1 MFACTLFGI
10 DRQVYY
16 RRIKRTSS
24 RKLIASEVISL
35 VLKIRNTMPRIG
47 AKKLYYLLKIQLNQ
61 LKIGRDKFIDILRAN
76 HLLLTPRR
84 SYHITTN
91 SHHRFRKHENLI
103 LDLKIC
109 RPEQV
114 WVSDITY
121 VGKRENPCYLS
132 LITDAYSKKIMGF
145 YVADNMNTKSSLT
158 ALKNAIKQR
167 RDKGKTLIHHS
178 DRGLQY
184 CSDQYQKLLYKNNIR
199 CSMTQNSDPYENAV
213 AERINGIL
221 KQEFNIDKFNQ
232 QLAVMKIL
240 IKDAIDLYNNE
251 RPHYSNYMLTPN
263 QMHKQNIVEM
273 RTYKTKTPAK
283 KSSYRCLIKYIC
295 LIICIDYLGLVINL
309 NFANK

>member
-47 AKKLYYLLKIQLNQ
+47 AKKLYYLLKSQLNQ
-61 LKIGRDKFIDILRAN
+61 FKIGRDKFIDILRAN
-76 HLLLTPRR
+76 HLLIQPKR

-91 SHHRFRKHENLI
+91 SHHRFRKHQNLI

-121 VGKRENPCYLS
+121 IGKRENPCYLS
-132 LITDAYSKKIMGF
+132 LITDAYSKRIMGF
-145 YVADNMNTKSSLT
+145 NVSDNMNTQSSLI

-167 RDKGKTLIHHS
+167 REKEKTLIHHS

-184 CSDQYQKLLYKNNIR
+184 CSDQYQKLLYKNNIK

-232 QLAVMKIL
+232 QLAVMKVL
-240 IKDAIDLYNNE
+240 VKDAIDVYNNQ

-273 RTYKTKTPAK
+273 RTYKRKTPVRKDLA
-283 KSSYRCLIKYIC
+283 
-295 LIICIDYLGLVINL
+295 GV
-309 NFANK
+309 

>member
-16 RRIKRTSS
+16 RKIKR
-24 RKLIASEVISL
+24 RKTRQSNASKVVSM
-35 VLKIRNTMPRIG
+35 VLEIRQTMPRIG
-47 AKKLYYLLKIQLNQ
+47 AKKLYFLLNNEFKQ
-61 LKIGRDKFIDILRAN
+61 LKIGRDKFINILRAN
-76 HLLLTPRR
+76 HLLIVPKR

-91 SHHRFRKHENLI
+91 SHHRFRKHQNQI
-103 LDLKIC
+103 LELQIH

-121 VGKRENPCYLS
+121 IGKRENPYYLS
-132 LITDAYSKKIMGF
+132 LVTDAYSKRIMGF
-145 YVADNMNTKSSLT
+145 NVSDNMNTESSLV

-167 RDKGKTLIHHS
+167 KDKSLSLIHHS

-184 CSDQYQKLLYKNNIR
+184 CANEYQKLLNKNDIR

-221 KQEFNIDKFNQ
+221 KQEFDIDKFNKK
-232 QLAVMKIL
+232 LPVMKLLVKNTIE
-240 IKDAIDLYNNE
+240 IYNQK

-263 QMHKQNIVEM
+263 QMHRQNEIIM
-273 RTYKTKTPAK
+273 RTYKRKNT
-283 KSSYRCLIKYIC
+283 
-295 LIICIDYLGLVINL
+295 
-309 NFANK
+309 